1 MMRRI
6 LCLIAICSATALFAL
21 AQANGLEGKWMTEG
35 VPAVEAAI
43 KAKSSLS
50 GLPEGTR
57 IQFKVDVKKGKISGT
72 ILQLNSNKEFDVA
85 DGKLTDNT
93 FTFNAVEVLPIG
105 FGNNNNR
112 NNNQQQPLSIP
123 WKGEL
128 TDPNTVTLTRVLK
141 PGETANPLVLKRA
154 PK

>member
-1 MMRRI
+1 MKTRVFY
-6 LCLIAICSATALFAL
+6 LIAVCCATAMFAL

-35 VPAVEAAI
+35 VTAVEAAI

-57 IQFKVDVKKGKISGT
+57 IQFKADVKKGKISGT
-72 ILQLNSNKEFDVA
+72 ILQLNTNKEFDVA
-85 DGKLTDNT
+85 DGKLTDKT
-93 FTFNAVEVLPIG
+93 FTFNAIEVLPIG
-105 FGNNNNR
+105 FGNNNR
-112 NNNQQQPLSIP
+112 NNQQQPLSIP

-128 TDPNTVTLTRVLK
+128 TDANTVTLTRVS
-141 PGETANPLVLKRA
+141 PTGEALSTLVLKRA

>member
-1 MMRRI
+1 MNRRV
-6 LCLIAICSATALFAL
+6 LCLIAICSATAIFAF
-21 AQANGLEGKWMTEG
+21 AQAHGLEGKWMTEG

-43 KAKSSLS
+43 KAKSSMS

-57 IQFKVDVKKGKISGT
+57 INFKVDVKKGKVSGT
-72 ILQLNSNKEFDVA
+72 IFQLNTNKEFEVS

-93 FTFNAVEVLPIG
+93 FTFNAVEVRPIG
-105 FGNNNNR
+105 FGNNNR
-112 NNNQQQPLSIP
+112 GGNNQQQPLSIP

-128 TDPNTVTLTRVLK
+128 TDANTVTLTRVLK
-141 PGETANPLVLKRA
+141 PGETANPLVLRRA

>member
-1 MMRRI
+1 MKTRI
-6 LCLIAICSATALFAL
+6 LYLIVVCCATAVLAL
-21 AQANGLEGKWMTEG
+21 AQANGLEGKWMTDG

-72 ILQLNSNKEFDVA
+72 ILQLNTSKEFDVA
-85 DGKLTDNT
+85 EGKLTDNT

-105 FGNNNNR
+105 FGNNNR
-112 NNNQQQPLSIP
+112 NNQQQPLSIP

-141 PGETANPLVLKRA
+141 PGESAAPLVLKRA